1 MTTIR
6 LHPTQARIFKDQFID
21 KSVKHSVVVA
31 SRGWGKSAAASVG
44 AIKASNELMKLDAS
58 VPNKNVALVAP
69 TFTSVVD
76 IYFNLILY
84 QFGLSNIA
92 IRHSSSLGRIWLP
105 RNVIIKLVS
114 AEAIDRIR
122 GGGIYFAVGDEIDT
136 WTIRDPVK
144 AWDSVIHG
152 AGRSRWSPKMAKLH
166 GAESSFR
173 SLVIGSSGGVKS
185 LYALSERAKTD
196 SEYRNY
202 SFDYRDSPYLDREEI
217 EKAMSTM
224 DEVAFRQEYQ
234 AQLIDGG
241 NRVYRAFSLEHNILE
256 DCDHVFKFFKNLD
269 KESRGPVCVGIDFNV
284 GVNACVIGH
293 VIGDTVFIVD
303 EMQGA
308 INTEELAAT
317 LFRRYGACH
326 TYPDPTG
333 KARKTSAPVGVTD
346 LSLLRA
352 AGHRVFASRVSP
364 SIKDSVNIVNGMCY
378 NAKGVSRLF
387 ISRKAK
393 NLISSLLRTSWD
405 GSSYNGLV
413 IDKRDGIEHWSDA
426 LRYLIDFVFNRGTA
440 TSVSNP
446 NNYSVRT
453 HG

>member
-1 MTTIR
+1 
-6 LHPTQARIFKDQFID
+6 
-21 KSVKHSVVVA
+21 
-31 SRGWGKSAAASVG
+31 
-44 AIKASNELMKLDAS
+44 
-58 VPNKNVALVAP
+58 
-69 TFTSVVD
+69 
-76 IYFNLILY
+76 
-84 QFGLSNIA
+84 
-92 IRHSSSLGRIWLP
+92 
-105 RNVIIKLVS
+105 
-114 AEAIDRIR
+114 
-122 GGGIYFAVGDEIDT
+122 
-136 WTIRDPVK
+136 
-144 AWDSVIHG
+144 
-152 AGRSRWSPKMAKLH
+152 
-166 GAESSFR
+166 
-173 SLVIGSSGGVKS
+173 
-185 LYALSERAKTD
+185 
-196 SEYRNY
+196 
-202 SFDYRDSPYLDREEI
+202 
-217 EKAMSTM
+217 
-224 DEVAFRQEYQ
+224 
-234 AQLIDGG
+234 
-241 NRVYRAFSLEHNILE
+241 
-256 DCDHVFKFFKNLD
+256 
-269 KESRGPVCVGIDFNV
+269 
-284 GVNACVIGH
+284 
-293 VIGDTVFIVD
+293 
-303 EMQGA
+303 MQGA

-346 LSLLRA
+346 LSVLRA

-393 NLISSLLRTSWD
+393 NLISSLLRTNWD